1 MPFIDP
7 ENGYLTVINLFKTTS
22 QRRVDRLVKEMRAIV
37 DTAAFPGW
45 ISSTVHRGQEKRGT
59 ANFIQWRGKQDL
71 ESRYAG
77 DEFKHH
83 TVPVFREI
91 TTFMRLM
98 QTEVE
103 LSQRHPSQGDVTEI
117 SPSRDDYTVIEILG
131 VEPTDQDGLIAVL
144 GAAHDW
150 LVDVPGYR
158 SQTVLRGIRSRG
170 PAGAGDLRAMGT
182 DNDFVIVYSQWD
194 GQESYDAFRA
204 LAEDER
210 PASRRKT
217 AVARRKTQQKRD
229 SLTTAADWNSYRV
242 VHTRS
247 APNPQPRQGIRTAP
261 NPRPRR
267 ARGLAHSATA

>member
-1 MPFIDP
+1 MPFINP
-7 ENGYLTVINLFKTTS
+7 ENGHLTVVNLFKTD
-22 QRRVDRLVKEMRAIV
+22 QPERVDRLVSEMCAIV

-45 ISSTVHRGQEKRGT
+45 ISSTVHRGQQNMGT

-83 TVPVFREI
+83 TVPVFHEI

-103 LSQRHPSQGDVTEI
+103 LSQRHPALGEATEI
-117 SPSRDDYTVIEILG
+117 SPDRDDFTVIEILG
-131 VEPTDQDGLIAVL
+131 VRPADQSDLIAVL
-144 GAAHDW
+144 GAAHQW

-158 SQTVLRGIRSRG
+158 SQSVLRGIRSRG
-170 PAGAGDLRAMGT
+170 PQASGDLTAIGT

-194 GQESYDAFRA
+194 GQPSYDAFRA
-204 LAEDER
+204 LADDEQP
-210 PASRRKT
+210 PAWRT
-217 AVARRKTQQKRD
+217 TQAKRN
-229 SLTTAADWNSYRV
+229 SLTTATDWNTYRV

-247 APNPQPRQGIRTAP
+247 APEPA
-261 NPRPRR
+261 
-267 ARGLAHSATA
+267 LA